1 MNATQTPSPV
11 VFILHE
17 RINADGAL
25 FNVTERVENG
35 PIMTGSFDLGQ
46 VRVPLSG
53 FLRVAESGREYL
65 SLSLGS
71 EGGVHYYG
79 KLFRVTDKKYAN
91 SPDYTGFVTLLACT
105 EPDEYTDDQWESADK
120 LQVFG
125 RRRRST
131 DGNARIALTLV
142 SSEVQPEETA
152 F

>member
-1 MNATQTPSPV
+1 MNAAQNPTPV
-11 VFILHE
+11 VFTLHD

-25 FNVTERVENG
+25 FNVTERVDNG
-35 PIMTGSFDLGQ
+35 PIMTGSFDLGE

-53 FLRVAESGREYL
+53 FFRVAESGREYL

-79 KLFRVTDKKYAN
+79 KLFRVVDKKYAN
-91 SPDYTGFVTLLACT
+91 APDYTGFVTLLACT
-105 EPDEYTDDQWESADK
+105 EADKYTDDVWESAAK

-131 DGNARIALTLV
+131 DGTARIALTLV
-142 SSEVQPEETA
+142 SSDVQPDETA